1 MQIATEPN
9 PSVTPAILT
18 VTSEDGFPRGVSRAD
33 FIDFLVTHLDCY
45 GDPPEDISAA
55 IDYAFSTAEGKGGF
69 LLAAM
74 MGGELA
80 GAMVVI
86 DTGMGSFI
94 PEHILVYVAVDAAH
108 RGHGI
113 GTQLMNA
120 MRETCHGD
128 VALHVEYDNPARR
141 LYERLGF
148 TTKYAEMRLHR

>member
-1 MQIATEPN
+1 MQIATETATA
-9 PSVTPAILT
+9 VTPII
-18 VTSEDGFPRGVSRAD
+18 VRITSEDGFPRGISRAG
-33 FIDFLVTHLDCY
+33 FIDFLVRHLDCY

-55 IDYAFSTAEGKGGF
+55 IDYAFSDAEGKGGF
-69 LLAAM
+69 LLAATID
-74 MGGELA
+74 GALA

-94 PEHILVYVAVDAAH
+94 PEHILVYVAVDAEQ
-108 RGHGI
+108 RGLGI
-113 GTQLMNA
+113 GTRLMNA
-120 MRETCHGD
+120 MREACHGD